1 MSKLSIIAQ
10 SSNSNELEQKMAI
23 LNRHLEYLSY
33 IEYIAPNIV
42 KKNYGLTIEQIQTY
56 KPEDLINV
64 ILFEYGKN

>member
-1 MSKLSIIAQ
+1 
-10 SSNSNELEQKMAI
+10 MAI

-64 ILFEYGKN
+64 ILFEYNKN

>member
-1 MSKLSIIAQ
+1 MSKLSLIVNN
-10 SSNSNELEQKMAI
+10 SNPNELEQKMAI

-42 KKNYGLTIEQIQTY
+42 KKNYGLTLEQIPTY

-64 ILFEYGKN
+64 TFDYKL

>member
-64 ILFEYGKN
+64 ILFEYDKN